1 MRARLRLLV
10 VLVTALSAGIASCTK
25 KGSPTE
31 PTPVCTIAISPG
43 TATFAG
49 DGGSGNV
56 TVATPAGC
64 AWSATA
70 SGGWI
75 TVTSGAAGSGPGTI
89 AYTVAANLAADA
101 RNGVLTIGGQSHAIT
116 QQGRPPTICSYDV
129 SPGSA
134 EFGKDAGTGT
144 LTVGAP
150 GGCPWTANSNASWLT
165 ITAGSPGSGDG
176 RVSYTVARNFDIPDR
191 SAVIAVADRRFTV
204 RQAGDVGGCQYSIAP
219 VDFAPCMPGGSVTA
233 TVTTQAFCPWT
244 ATSDA
249 SWLTVPGGSS
259 GSGPGVI
266 TIAFSESYDA
276 PREGIIMVRWP
287 TPTAGQNI
295 RVAQAGCRYAVSRS
309 AFSFASTGGSG
320 TFDVIQQSDP
330 TTCGG
335 PTQDR
340 CLWTATSNVPW
351 ITVTS
356 SMPRTGDNPAAFAVT
371 ANDSTASR
379 VGTITVR
386 DKVVVITQAGK

>member
-1 MRARLRLLV
+1 MRARLRNLV
-10 VLVTALSAGIASCTK
+10 VLVAALSVGIASCTK

-31 PTPVCTIAISPG
+31 PTPVCTIAISPR

-49 DGGSGNV
+49 DGGSGSV

-64 AWSATA
+64 AWSATT

-75 TVTSGAAGSGPGTI
+75 TVTSGATGSGPGTV
-89 AYTVAANLAADA
+89 AYTVAANLATES
-101 RNGVLTIGGQSHAIT
+101 RNGSLTIGGQGHGIT

-129 SPGSA
+129 FPGTA

-144 LTVGAP
+144 FTVRAP
-150 GGCPWTANSNASWLT
+150 GDCSWTANSDASWLT

-176 RVSYTVARNFDIPDR
+176 SVSYTVARNGDIAER
-191 SAVIAVADRRFTV
+191 GAVILVADRKFTV
-204 RQAGDVGGCQYSIAP
+204 RQSGDVGGCQYSVAP
-219 VDFAPCMPGGSVTA
+219 VDLRPCMSGGSVTA

-244 ATSDA
+244 AMPNA
-249 SWLTVPGGSS
+249 SWLTVPTGAS

-295 RVAQAGCRYAVSRS
+295 RVAQAGCRYAVSRG

-340 CLWTATSNVPW
+340 CLWSATSNVPW
-351 ITVTS
+351 ISVTS
-356 SMPRTGDNPAAFAVT
+356 SMPRAGDDPVAFAVA
-371 ANDSTASR
+371 ANDNTASR
-379 VGTITVR
+379 IGTITVR